1 MDADVG
7 DGTSPAVVAAYA
19 EARDVYTVAVVA
31 AAAVA
36 QPHTLHQT
44 VPFSLRLLLHLLLL
58 LLILAV
64 AVSAVVAVTV
74 AVAATVTVTAAAS
87 ANPVL
92 VVELPVVLVQVPLLS
107 GA

>member
-1 MDADVG
+1 MD

-44 VPFSLRLLLHLLLL
+44 VPFSLRRLLHLLLL
-58 LLILAV
+58 LVLAV
-64 AVSAVVAVTV
+64 AVSVALTVTVTV
-74 AVAATVTVTAAAS
+74 AAIVTVTAAAS